1 MPGLEHKRRID
12 ALWKEFPKGGMND
25 SLQAIEQVTFLIYSR
40 LLDILET
47 RDERRLER
55 DGMAYTPRFREN
67 EQELRWS
74 RFRGLKAEPLFHLVR
89 DRVFPHLRASVAS
102 GEAVAAVMQDARLTI
117 REPDLLAKTV
127 DMIDRM
133 PLDDGA
139 EGGDIY
145 EYLLGKLGYTGLSWQ
160 YLTPRRVVRLMVD
173 MIAPGPEESICD
185 PACGTGGFL
194 VESIKRR
201 LACQASFRPGNVREG
216 AHLAGAGSA
225 VNFEADAGLGE
236 RALGSRAART
246 PMKRNALAADVGA
259 DARPGLR
266 VKNRRDAVVSPKH
279 VNEDA
284 GRRKRIFGRRDRTD
298 AISGVV
304 PASSADG
311 SALQRDRMIHRSV
324 VGAPPRRGGRVNGAE
339 KNNGGGE
346 RFGSRRR
353 SVEPGTCYGFDS
365 DPSMLRFAAMNL
377 MLQGVH
383 APELHYQDTLG
394 YGFADR
400 FPNLA
405 SECYDV
411 IFANPPFSLRKDLKD
426 VHPDLLRQA
435 SSKLSESLFLSLSLR
450 MLKRGGRAAIVVTDR
465 ALSGSGFGRR
475 LLKELLERNGLEA
488 VVALPGGIIAPYR
501 KISAAIL
508 VFCKGGR
515 TDDVFFFDAGKDGFL
530 QGNGRGSE
538 ENDVLRECLAS
549 WRNRDPK
556 KDRDRGSNAFFVSAE
571 EIRDA
576 GYDLSVYRYM
586 EIAYEPEYFE
596 PPRKILGQMNEIEKD
611 IARDLSELDGM
622 LR

>member
-12 ALWKEFPKGGMND
+12 ELWREFPKGGIND
-25 SLQAIEQVTFLIYSR
+25 SLEAIEQVTFLIYSR

-47 RDERRLER
+47 RDEQRRER
-55 DGMAYTPRFREN
+55 DGIAYAPRFREN

-74 RFRGLKAEPLFHLVR
+74 WFRRLKAEPMLHLVR
-89 DRVFPHLRASVAS
+89 DKVFAHLRASVAS

-139 EGGDIY
+139 EGGDLY
-145 EYLLGKLGYTGLSWQ
+145 EYLLGKLGYTGLNGQ

-173 MIAPGPEESICD
+173 MIAPGPEDSICD

-201 LACQASFRPGNVREG
+201 LACQASFRSGNVREG
-216 AHLAGAGSA
+216 AHSAGVGSA
-225 VNFEADAGLGE
+225 ANFEVDAGQGE
-236 RALGSRAART
+236 RALGMRAASA
-246 PMKRNALAADVGA
+246 PVKRNALAKSVRE
-259 DARPGLR
+259 DAQPGLR
-266 VKNRRDAVVSPKH
+266 VKNRRDAVASPKH

-284 GRRKRIFGRRDRTD
+284 GRRKRIFGRRDRSD
-298 AISGVV
+298 AISGDV

-311 SALQRDRMIHRSV
+311 DALQRDRMIYRNA
-324 VGAPPRRGGRVNGAE
+324 VGTPPRRGGRANGAE

-346 RFGSRRR
+346 RFGARRR
-353 SVEPGTCYGFDS
+353 SVEQGTCYGFDN

-383 APELHYQDTLG
+383 APELHYQNTLG

-411 IFANPPFSLRKDLKD
+411 VFANPPLNLRKDLKD
-426 VHPDLLRQA
+426 VHPDLLPMA
-435 SSKLSESLFLSLSLR
+435 SSKLTEFLFLSLSLR
-450 MLKRGGRAAIVVTDR
+450 MLKQGGRAGIVVTDR
-465 ALSGSGFGRR
+465 ALSGLGSGRR
-475 LLKELLERNGLEA
+475 LLKELLDRNGLEA

-501 KISAAIL
+501 KISTAIL

-515 TDDVFFFDAGKDGFL
+515 TDNVFFFDAGNDSFL
-530 QGNGRGSE
+530 QNNGRGSE
-538 ENDVLRECLAS
+538 EKDVLRECLAS
-549 WRNRDPK
+549 WKNRDPK

-576 GYDLSVYRYM
+576 GYDLSVYRYK

>member
-1 MPGLEHKRRID
+1 MRGLEHKRRID
-12 ALWKEFPKGGMND
+12 ALWKEFPQGGIND
-25 SLQAIEQVTFLIYSR
+25 SLEAIEQVTFLIYSR

-47 RDERRLER
+47 QDEQRRER
-55 DGMAYTPRFREN
+55 GGIAYAPRFREN

-74 RFRGLKAEPLFHLVR
+74 RFRGLKAEPLFHLMR
-89 DRVFPHLRASVAS
+89 DRVFAHLRASVAS

-127 DMIDRM
+127 DVIDRM

-145 EYLLGKLGYTGLSWQ
+145 EYLLGKLGYTGLSGQ

-216 AHLAGAGSA
+216 AHSAGAGSA
-225 VNFEADAGLGE
+225 ANFEADAGQGE

-259 DARPGLR
+259 DARLGLR
-266 VKNRRDAVVSPKH
+266 VKNRRDAVASPKH

-284 GRRKRIFGRRDRTD
+284 GRRKQIFGRRDRTD

-435 SSKLSESLFLSLSLR
+435 SSRLTESLFLSLCLR
-450 MLKRGGRAAIVVTDR
+450 MLKHGGRSAVVVTNQ
-465 ALSGSGFGRR
+465 ALSGLSCRR
-475 LLKELLERNGLEA
+475 LRKELVENNKLDA
-488 VVALPGGIIAPYR
+488 VVALPSGLFGLHR
-501 KISAAIL
+501 KISTAIL

-515 TDDVFFFDAGKDGFL
+515 TGDVFFFDCGDDRLSLVNRRKPEDKDAF
-530 QGNGRGSE
+530 QNC
-538 ENDVLRECLAS
+538 VAS
-549 WRNRDPK
+549 WKNRDPK
-556 KDRDRGSNAFFVSAE
+556 KDRDRRSNAFHVSAE
-571 EIRDA
+571 EISDA
-576 GYDLSVYRYM
+576 EHDLSLYRYK
-586 EIAYEPEYFE
+586 EIVYEPESFE
-596 PPRKILGQMNEIEKD
+596 PPRKILGKLSEIEKD
-611 IARDLSELDGM
+611 IARDLSKLDGM